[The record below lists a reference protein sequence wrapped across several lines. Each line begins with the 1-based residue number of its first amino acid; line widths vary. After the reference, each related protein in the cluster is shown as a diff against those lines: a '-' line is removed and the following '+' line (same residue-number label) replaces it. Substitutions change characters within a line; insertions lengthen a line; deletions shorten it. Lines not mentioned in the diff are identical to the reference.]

1 MLDLFPISE
10 TGRLLARFPKVE
22 LSYET
27 ISHKKVLPSYDIAVA
42 IPHGKK
48 YFAWFS
54 FYGTQNVV
62 YLMELNKERKIV
74 KIHMCEHLLGAKIS
88 CDTVL
93 YGVYLQ
99 DVGVFMIEDLLTYQ
113 GVSMKQSLFQEK
125 LPWLYECLEKIHVDP
140 DKGPEG
146 LEFRVPAMW
155 SNNSGLR
162 PLLLG
167 GFPPQAKLASEN
179 TPETLD
185 NRNLSDPNSSEEPE
199 IVIPEKYRNLP
210 YTIHHIQY
218 RSFTQNLPWVNYPY
232 NAFATVRKIGV
243 SKRTQGPG
251 PTIPVDYLPKDV
263 AQNETQ
269 QPPNIHVFKQIRADF
284 NKPQYR
290 MRTVFQVT
298 ADIQYDIY
306 HLNAYGQQKKM
317 VYYNVAYI
325 PNYKT
330 SVMMNRLFR
339 TIRENEN
346 LDAIEES
353 DDEDDFQNVTEDKY
367 VNLQKTLLMECQFHP
382 KFKRWV
388 PMRVMNQQ
396 CKVVHISQ
404 L

>member
-1 MLDLFPISE
+1 
-10 TGRLLARFPKVE
+10 
-22 LSYET
+22 
-27 ISHKKVLPSYDIAVA
+27 
-42 IPHGKK
+42 
-48 YFAWFS
+48 
-54 FYGTQNVV
+54 
-62 YLMELNKERKIV
+62 MELNKERKIV
-74 KIHMCEHLLGAKIS
+74 KIHMCEHFLGAKIS

-99 DVGVFMIEDLLTYQ
+99 DVGIFMIEDLIMYQ
-113 GVSMKQSLFQEK
+113 GVSLKHALFQEK
-125 LPWLYECLEKIHVDP
+125 LPWLYECVEKIHVDL

-162 PLLLG
+162 HSL
-167 GFPPQAKLASEN
+167 N
-179 TPETLD
+179 TPETIE
-185 NRNLSDPNSSEEPE
+185 SSGEPE

-218 RSFTQNLPWVNYPY
+218 RSFSQNLPWVNYPY

-243 SKRTQGPG
+243 AKRTQGPG
-251 PTIPVDYLPKDV
+251 SPNPVDHLPKDA

-269 QPPNIHVFKQIRADF
+269 QQPNIHVFKQIRADF

-306 HLNAYGQQKKM
+306 HLNAYSQQKKM

-388 PMRVMNQQ
+388 PIRVMNQQ

>member
-1 MLDLFPISE
+1 MLNLFPISE

-54 FYGTQNVV
+54 FYGIQNVV

-74 KIHMCEHLLGAKIS
+74 KIHMCEHFLGAKIS

-99 DVGVFMIEDLLTYQ
+99 DVGIFMIEDLLTYQ
-113 GVSMKQSLFQEK
+113 GVSMKQALFQEK

-162 PLLLG
+162 PSLLG
-167 GFPPQAKLASEN
+167 GFPPQAKLASLN
-179 TPETLD
+179 TPETLE
-185 NRNLSDPNSSEEPE
+185 STGEPE

-243 SKRTQGPG
+243 AKRTQGPS
-251 PTIPVDYLPKDV
+251 IHDDHLPNNA
-263 AQNETQ
+263 AQNETR
-269 QPPNIHVFKQIRADF
+269 QPPNNHVFKQIRADC

-396 CKVVHISQ
+396 CKVVNISQ